1 MLEGVTPWLVLPGI
15 GALIGYGT
23 NYLAVRMIF
32 RPIAPVRILG
42 MRFQGLVPRRQPE
55 LAASVGRV
63 VGEHLFSHEDMLEAL
78 SRIDLGKLVDD
89 ALDKGLTP
97 KIAEYQRMP
106 FVGAFLT
113 DDRVRDLRASI
124 VRSVVARR
132 QEVFASIE
140 AAVREGIDVHEVVE
154 RKVAAF
160 EVQHLERLILEVAS
174 RELRAIEVLGGVLG
188 FLVGV
193 AQVALLHALA

>member
-1 MLEGVTPWLVLPGI
+1 MLDGATPWIMLPAV

-32 RPIAPVRILG
+32 RPVLPVRVLG
-42 MRFQGLVPRRQPE
+42 FTFQGLVPRRQAE

-63 VGEHLFSHEDMLEAL
+63 VGDHLFSHEDMLEAL
-78 SRIDLGKLVDD
+78 GRIDLGALVET
-89 ALDKGLTP
+89 ALDKGLAP

-113 DDRVRDLRASI
+113 DDRVKELRAAI
-124 VRSVVARR
+124 VRGVVGRKE
-132 QEVFASIE
+132 EVYASIE
-140 AAVREGIDVHEVVE
+140 AAVRDGIDVHAIVE
-154 RKVAAF
+154 RKVAGF
-160 EVQHLERLILEVAS
+160 EVARLEALILEVAS

-188 FLVGV
+188 FAVGLVQAAILV
-193 AQVALLHALA
+193 LL